1 VRAAIQRLWQSSKPT
16 NQTEYFPSLVSCAF
30 LGERSSDQRAFFGDD
45 IMIRSV
51 SLATVFVAALAIPA
65 MAEEKNKIDPAGGT
79 GPTSTMTDQVPQ
91 MKKDA
96 AGQSDSKSSPGAPA
110 AAIPAQGATLSLT
123 EQEAKSWIDKPVYS
137 SDGKKVGEVAAFQR
151 SGDNSVTEMHA
162 DIGGFLGIGETR
174 VRLTP
179 AQFKL
184 QGDRVLI
191 DLTAA
196 QAKDL
201 PTVQK

>member
-1 VRAAIQRLWQSSKPT
+1 
-16 NQTEYFPSLVSCAF
+16 
-30 LGERSSDQRAFFGDD
+30 
-45 IMIRSV
+45 MIRSL
-51 SLATVFVAALAIPA
+51 SLATAVVAALAIPA
-65 MAEEKNKIDPAGGT
+65 IAEEKNKIDPAGGT
-79 GPTSTMTDQVPQ
+79 GPTSTVTEQVPQ

-96 AGQSDSKSSPGAPA
+96 AGQSDSKSNPGAPT
-110 AAIPAQGATLSLT
+110 AAIPAPQGGNPSLT
-123 EQEAKSWIDKPVYS
+123 DQEAKSWIDKPVYS

-184 QGDRVLI
+184 QGDRVLL